1 MYKCKETQTKR
12 YFLPLSAIFL
22 ILSMEDVQTFIYI
35 PIVVSF
41 GSFIIFWNFP
51 ILAYYNNTKPLYV
64 KDLFVD
70 SDKLP
75 NYDVNQKIKRK
86 FLNIFEWSLIIS
98 ASILTGALADFWLYK
113 TNGNETLFEMVG
125 ITGGILKI
133 FQMVDGVIGYIILK
147 ILQRYI
153 IKETTQLKKRR
164 WSNLKRIIQ
173 LKINR
178 NRLNESIMIASKS
191 AENLSSLA
199 SMDGNKVSI
208 KIQLE
213 KMSSTARE
221 EKQFTNQGSNSGGK
235 SCVVM

>member
-1 MYKCKETQTKR
+1 MYKCKEMQTKR
-12 YFLPLSAIFL
+12 YFLPLSGIFF

-64 KDLFVD
+64 QDLFVD

-75 NYDVNQKIKRK
+75 NYDVNRKIKRK
-86 FLNIFEWSLIIS
+86 FLNIFEWSLIVS

-147 ILQRYI
+147 ILRRYV

-173 LKINR
+173 LKINQ

-191 AENLSSLA
+191 TENLSSLA

-208 KIQLE
+208 KVQ
-213 KMSSTARE
+213 
-221 EKQFTNQGSNSGGK
+221 
-235 SCVVM
+235 